1 MRTVAELMTIRQA
14 SDWARQYLRR
24 NVTPANISYLIQ
36 YGRIRKVG
44 DNGNTLI
51 CKEEL
56 IRYYH
61 SYLDKKETSWTRV
74 LGEDCNWH
82 LSFDYLKEAE
92 RTKHVHR
99 LHPYKGKFIPQ
110 LVEYF
115 LDSHTDE
122 FKQGVYFRKGDII
135 LDPFDIV
142 PAAEKPIKGRG
153 RLDKAWITGIAE
165 TQIYKERNKP
175 HRTFLMD
182 FVTGGLVVGLLIMI
196 LTIAYVAGNKGGG

>member
-1 MRTVAELMTIRQA
+1 MVNGRVA
-14 SDWARQYLRR
+14 LRDR
-24 NVTPANISYLIQ
+24 VTLPEA
-36 YGRIRKVG
+36 IRKDIKMG
-44 DNGNTLI
+44 LRGTP
-51 CKEEL
+51 KEQ
-56 IRYYH
+56 
-61 SYLDKKETSWTRV
+61 
-74 LGEDCNWH
+74 
-82 LSFDYLKEAE
+82 
-92 RTKHVHR
+92 RTQLFFR
-99 LHPYKGKFIPQ
+99 DDGKFI
-110 LVEYF
+110 
-115 LDSHTDE
+115 
-122 FKQGVYFRKGDII
+122 FRKLPIQDTAMVIKVNGIITTGWKHFFQLQFPFSGGKNIKADMVTLAYSRDII